1 MSNSKSKKGK
11 EEKKNDLNQQQE
23 RKEEDS
29 TQGECAY
36 FKLARSAGGGVAP
49 RRNNRITLSAIKGSR
64 GAKRKAKKAIQ

>member
-36 FKLARSAGGGVAP
+36 FRLARSAGGGVEP
-49 RRNNRITLSAIKGSR
+49 RQSNEKIE
-64 GAKRKAKKAIQ
+64 

>member
-36 FKLARSAGGGVAP
+36 FRLARSAGGV
-49 RRNNRITLSAIKGSR
+49 
-64 GAKRKAKKAIQ
+64 